1 MLNSRHNI
9 HNLVAMIYEYQK
21 KIVFNRRAI
30 RELELS
36 GSEKEINRIKAEI
49 EDLQKK
55 IVALKQELND
65 RYQI

>member
-21 KIVFNRRAI
+21 KILFNRRAI

-36 GSEKEINRIKAEI
+36 GNEEEINRIKTEI

-55 IVALKQELND
+55 IAVLKQKLND